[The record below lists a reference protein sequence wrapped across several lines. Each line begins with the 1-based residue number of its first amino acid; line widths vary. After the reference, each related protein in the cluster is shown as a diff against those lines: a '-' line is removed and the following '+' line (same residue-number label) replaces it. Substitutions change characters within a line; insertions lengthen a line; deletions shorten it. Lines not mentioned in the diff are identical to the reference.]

1 MARTQAADYEER
13 REAIV
18 DQAAALFASKGFL
31 GTSMSELAK
40 ACATSKSLLYHYYA
54 SKEDLLNAVM
64 LSHIDQLLAD
74 VNALVAQELE
84 PKAALAALIHAFMKH
99 YVGAADRQKVLLN
112 ELDNLPE
119 PERRTVISKQRKIVQ
134 QVQAI
139 IARIYTA
146 DTDAEIRV
154 RTMLVF
160 GMINWTHTWFDK
172 AGPLS
177 ADRLAE
183 MVVDLALGAAP
194 GQ

>member
-18 DQAAALFASKGFL
+18 DKAAALFASKGFL
-31 GTSMSELAK
+31 GTSMSELAQ
-40 ACATSKSLLYHYYA
+40 ACATSKSLLYHYYT

-74 VNALVAQELE
+74 VNALIARNLE
-84 PKAALAALIHAFMKH
+84 PKAALSALIHAFMTH

-119 PERRTVISKQRKIVQ
+119 PERRAVISKQRKIVQ
-134 QVQAI
+134 EAQTI

-146 DTDAEIRV
+146 DTDAETRV

-172 AGPLS
+172 EGPLS

-194 GQ
+194 GH